1 FAWLHAAGVVV
12 GAALLARRLHRLAA
26 LRRRAV
32 RLDAGQPLAAL
43 HAATARRL
51 GFRRAPALLVSAE
64 AAVPFATG
72 LLRPAVVLPARLAAL
87 PPDRLRPLLAHEL
100 AHLAGFDLPLAWLRA
115 VAVTL
120 WWPNPLAHALARR
133 QEAAAEERCD
143 DRVVAEG
150 SAPPDYAAS
159 LLTAAELCAG
169 RAAPFAAASGGQL
182 EHRLR
187 RLAGGPAPHTGRLA
201 TAALVAALALLLL
214 PSAAS
219 GEASPAGWTARVLF
233 AHPAPAASPPP
244 GHRDHHGDHRLNHR
258 HDHRHH

>member
-1 FAWLHAAGVVV
+1 MVKADLVEIIAREAGI
-12 GAALLARRLHRLAA
+12 
-26 LRRRAV
+26 
-32 RLDAGQPLAAL
+32 
-43 HAATARRL
+43 TK
-51 GFRRAPALLVSAE
+51 VSAE